1 MHRAR
6 SARSDTSDADI
17 DGLAAEKEME
27 LARCLRQLRIM
38 ENDRKAYCI
47 ESQDLIKRQK

>member
-6 SARSDTSDADI
+6 SARSDTSDGDM

-27 LARCLRQLRIM
+27 LSRCLRQLRIM
-38 ENDRKAYCI
+38 ENDRKAYSI